1 MDERS
6 KMGKIS
12 NRDKI
17 LCEGFKVV
25 HKSGFH
31 GASVR
36 DIVQAAGVP
45 QGSFTNHFSSK
56 EAFGLEVLNLY
67 FQSNEEVISTT
78 LRNDAF
84 PPLQRM
90 RAYFAT
96 TKDSI
101 SQNGMKNGCLL
112 GNFGAETGDCSEP
125 IRCRVRDI
133 FAETQKSIAYCL
145 KAGVDSGDLPK
156 SLDAEETAGFVVSG
170 LQGAILLAKTERSLA
185 PVERF
190 EHLLFSKI
198 LR

>member
-1 MDERS
+1 
-6 KMGKIS
+6 MGKVS

-17 LCEGFKVV
+17 LCEGLKVV
-25 HKSGFH
+25 HKSGFQ

-67 FQSNEEVISTT
+67 FQSSQDVISAS
-78 LRNDAF
+78 LRNDAL
-84 PPLQRM
+84 PALQRL
-90 RAYFAT
+90 RAYFAS
-96 TKDSI
+96 TKDNI

-112 GNFGAETGDCSEP
+112 GNFGAETGDCSEQ
-125 IRCRVRDI
+125 IRCRVKDI
-133 FAETQKSIAYCL
+133 FAETQKSFTYCL
-145 KAGVDSGDLPK
+145 KAGVDAGDLPK
-156 SLDAEETAGFVVSG
+156 TLDPEETAGFVVSG

-185 PVERF
+185 PLERF